1 MSRLCKKKKGKIFT
15 GVCNGIA
22 EHFDVDV
29 SLIRMG
35 WIVFILFGGS
45 GILAYII
52 ASIIIPSEKRLRK

>member
-1 MSRLCKKKKGKIFT
+1 MSRLCKKKKGKMLA

-22 EHFDVDV
+22 EHLEIDV

-35 WIVFILFGGS
+35 WILFILLGGS

-52 ASIIIPSEKRLRK
+52 AAIIIPSEEKLMK